1 MATPTH
7 IPSLPDVEIQQ
18 NAEFDEQLAEHL
30 QLLIERIKETLE
42 VWAGRRG
49 QYVDHLI
56 SQREL
61 EAILSGD
68 ESITVT
74 VSILSHNHDTI
85 YFTKKQ
91 SRLQNYFHA
100 GF

>member
-42 VWAGRRG
+42 VWAGRRDG
-49 QYVDHLI
+49 RVGAVNMWI
-56 SQREL
+56 
-61 EAILSGD
+61 ILFLNENLRRSFQAMNP
-68 ESITVT
+68 
-74 VSILSHNHDTI
+74 LLLRCL
-85 YFTKKQ
+85 F
-91 SRLQNYFHA
+91 
-100 GF
+100 